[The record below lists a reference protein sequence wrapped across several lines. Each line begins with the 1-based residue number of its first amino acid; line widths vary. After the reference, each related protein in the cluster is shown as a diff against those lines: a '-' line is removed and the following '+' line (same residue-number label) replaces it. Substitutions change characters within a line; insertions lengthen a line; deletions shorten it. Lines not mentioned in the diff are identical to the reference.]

1 MQPRT
6 SHLGKRPTVK
16 EAARAVGMPP
26 APQLR
31 RVALPLAMPVIVAG
45 IRTAPVWTVGIATL
59 KQRYGAD
66 TNWVQ
71 TSYNRNMRTHYA
83 SIGGTYHPER
93 DVFLYAQPF
102 PSGVL
107 TDDHNWE
114 APVPYPDDGPNY
126 YWDED
131 SGSWIEIEM
140 PEE

>member
-1 MQPRT
+1 MVDVGGSLMAHFAQLDET
-6 SHLGKRPTVK
+6 NTV
-16 EAARAVGMPP
+16 
-26 APQLR
+26 LR
-31 RVALPLAMPVIVAG
+31 VIVVHDDD
-45 IRTAPVWTVGIATL
+45 TASDGVEIEAVGIATL

-102 PSGVL
+102 PSWVL
-107 TDDHNWE
+107 TADHNWE